1 MLVKMKRW
9 SKHLGCCSSD

>member
-9 SKHLGCCSSD
+9 SKHLGCWSD